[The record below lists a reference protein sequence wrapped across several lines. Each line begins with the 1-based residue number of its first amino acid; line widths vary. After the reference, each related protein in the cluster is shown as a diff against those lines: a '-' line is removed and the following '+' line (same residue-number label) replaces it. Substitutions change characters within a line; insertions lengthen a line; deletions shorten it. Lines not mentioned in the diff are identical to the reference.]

1 MGVTARVSAVS
12 GSVPPRFDTPA
23 RRVLLVMRTR
33 TYRAKAF
40 LQAAER
46 AGVQVTVAAER
57 DQPLSRLT
65 PGATLALDFRH
76 EKRARAQIQMFAEEY
91 PIDAVVGVD
100 DDTTVLAAQLA
111 ETLKLPHNPVE
122 AVKAARY
129 KDVMRLALGEAE
141 GVLSPAFWVFAM
153 ADHPLREP
161 GGALRERQDPERLA
175 ARVPYPCVLKPLSLS
190 ASRGVIRADNPAE
203 FIAAFSEI
211 AAILD
216 SAGLDTD
223 DPGASQLLVEE
234 FIPGVEV
241 ALEGLLID
249 GVLTTLA
256 LFDKPDP
263 LDGPY
268 FEETLYVTPSRLPRP
283 AQRSISDA
291 AQRAAVALGLRTG
304 SVHAEL
310 RLNERGAWIVE
321 VAARSIGGLCSST
334 LRFGAETSL
343 EEIILRQAA
352 GLDLTSLEREQQ
364 PAGVM
369 MIPIPASGILREVR
383 GVADAQS
390 VPGIDEVTISI
401 PCGERVEAPPRASRY
416 LGFIFA
422 HANTP
427 EAVEKALRE
436 AHRRITFD
444 IS

>member
-1 MGVTARVSAVS
+1 M
-12 GSVPPRFDTPA
+12 TP
-23 RRVLLVMRTR
+23 RVLLVMRTR

-46 AGVQVTVAAER
+46 AGVNVTVATER
-57 DQPLSRLT
+57 EQPLARLA
-65 PGATLALDFRH
+65 PGNTVALDFQH
-76 EKRARAQIQMFAEEY
+76 EQRARAQIEAFAEEY

-111 ETLKLPHNPVE
+111 QALDLPHNPVE

-153 ADHPLREP
+153 AD
-161 GGALRERQDPERLA
+161 DPQRLA

-190 ASRGVIRADNPAE
+190 ASRGVIRADSPAE
-203 FIAAFSEI
+203 FIAAFAEI

-216 SAGLDTD
+216 EAGLDAD
-223 DPGASQLLVEE
+223 DPGAHQLLVEE
-234 FIPGVEV
+234 FIPGIEV

-256 LFDKPDP
+256 IFDKPDP

-268 FEETLYVTPSRLPRP
+268 FEETLYVTPSRHPSET
-283 AQRSISDA
+283 QRCISEA
-291 AQRAAVALGLRTG
+291 TQRAARALGLRSG

-352 GLDLTSLEREQQ
+352 RLDLGSLEREQQ

-383 GVADAQS
+383 GVAEAEA
-390 VPGIDEVTISI
+390 VPGIDEVDISI
-401 PCGERVEAPPRASRY
+401 PCGEMVQAPPRAGRY

-422 HANTP
+422 HADTP
-427 EAVEKALRE
+427 EAVETALRE
-436 AHRRITFD
+436 AHRLLQFD
-444 IS
+444 IA

>member
-1 MGVTARVSAVS
+1 VI
-12 GSVPPRFDTPA
+12 P
-23 RRVLLVMRTR
+23 RVLLVMRTR

-40 LQAAER
+40 LQAAEK
-46 AGVQVTVAAER
+46 AGVQVTVATER
-57 DQPLSRLT
+57 EQPLAHLT
-65 PGATLALDFRH
+65 PGSTLALDFGH
-76 EKRARAQIQMFAEEY
+76 ETRARVQIEAFAEEY

-100 DDTTVLAAQLA
+100 DDTTILAAQLA
-111 ETLKLPHNPVE
+111 QVLNLPHNPVE

-153 ADHPLREP
+153 AD
-161 GGALRERQDPERLA
+161 DPERLA

-190 ASRGVIRADNPAE
+190 ASRGVIRANDPAE
-203 FIAAFSEI
+203 FMAAFKEI
-211 AAILD
+211 AAILNE
-216 SAGLDTD
+216 AGLDGD
-223 DPGASQLLVEE
+223 DPGANQLLVEE
-234 FIPGVEV
+234 FIPGAEV

-256 LFDKPDP
+256 IFDKPDP

-268 FEETLYVTPSRLPRP
+268 FEETLYVTPSRLPLET
-283 AQRSISDA
+283 QRSISEA
-291 AQRAAVALGLRTG
+291 TQRAAAALGLCTG

-352 GLDLTSLEREQQ
+352 RLDLKSLEREQQ

-369 MIPIPASGILREVR
+369 MIPIPAAGILRDVHGIAE
-383 GVADAQS
+383 AEA
-390 VPGIDEVTISI
+390 VPGIDEVDISI
-401 PCGERVEAPPRASRY
+401 PCGERIEAPPRANRY

-422 HANTP
+422 HSDTP
-427 EAVEKALRE
+427 TAVENALRE
-436 AHRRITFD
+436 SHRRLQFE